1 MRDVCSG
8 EANEDVANNLK
19 GNDEYKLKA
28 KDKEPVYQD
37 EWDSQDCC
45 SSKDLKQLK

>member
-1 MRDVCSG
+1 MLVRDVCSG

-28 KDKEPVYQD
+28 KVKEPVDQD
-37 EWDSQDCC
+37 E
-45 SSKDLKQLK
+45 